1 MLPGH
6 IRAQTCCQPWCN
18 VIRCHL
24 YSKLV
29 ECMQEMYSHYT
40 QQVKETSMSLS
51 DPHKAYLLR
60 KAVHYFNTQLKY
72 RANIDKYPTN
82 KPIIQV
88 GCLPQDLASLNWQS
102 PRFQVLQTDQ

>member
-1 MLPGH
+1 MLLNSCLEH
-6 IRAQTCCQPWCN
+6 
-18 VIRCHL
+18 
-24 YSKLV
+24 
-29 ECMQEMYSHYT
+29 MQEMYSHYT

-88 GCLPQDLASLNWQS
+88 GHLLIW
-102 PRFQVLQTDQ
+102 